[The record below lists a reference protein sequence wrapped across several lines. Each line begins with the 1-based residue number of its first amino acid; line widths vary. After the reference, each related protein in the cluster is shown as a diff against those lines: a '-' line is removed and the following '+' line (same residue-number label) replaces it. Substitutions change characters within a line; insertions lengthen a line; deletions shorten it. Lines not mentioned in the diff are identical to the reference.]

1 MNPDM
6 NWPDMNFGYGTS
18 SIQTEN
24 TNKWQQLIQATT
36 KMTVTNKMITASS
49 LGSVTQQASGM
60 NHTNYYNELLFM
72 KCTYINHT

>member
-1 MNPDM
+1 MATIDPGN
-6 NWPDMNFGYGTS
+6 
-18 SIQTEN
+18 
-24 TNKWQQLIQATT
+24 NKND
-36 KMTVTNKMITASS
+36 TVTNKMITASS